1 MKTLIENDYLE
12 ASKIIGCDVE
22 TIKAVKSVESGKG
35 GFLPSGLPVILFE
48 AHIFSR
54 LTGHKYDKTNPDISS
69 FIWNTKLYVGGSY
82 EHKRLDKACKLNR
95 EAGLQSASWGL
106 FQIMG
111 FNYKACGFKT
121 LQEFINAMYKSEG
134 EHLKAFCNYIK
145 TKGMATYLI
154 NKQWAKFAY
163 YYNGAGYLLN
173 RYDTKLK
180 QAYEKLINNKK

>member
-1 MKTLIENDYLE
+1 MSKTINENDYLE
-12 ASKIIGCDVE
+12 ASKIIGCDVA

-35 GFLPSGLPVILFE
+35 GFLSNGLPTILFE

-69 FIWNTKLYVGGSY
+69 RIWNKKLYLGGSY
-82 EHKRLDKACKLNR
+82 EHQRLDKACKLDRN
-95 EAGLQSASWGL
+95 AGLQSASWGL

-111 FNYKACGFKT
+111 FNYEACGFKT
-121 LQEFINAMYKSEG
+121 VQEFINAMYKSEG
-134 EHLKAFCNYIK
+134 EHLKAFCNFVK
-145 TKGMATYLI
+145 NRGMATYLI

-163 YYNGAGYLLN
+163 CYNGAGYLLN

-180 QAYEKLINNKK
+180 QAYELLTKTK